1 MWCLERSTDK
11 KFLFV
16 AYFPSPAS
24 GRRDSIVKYEEFSNI
39 FLNIK
44 MIEMMTMN
52 LKTNLLSTA
61 VKEEIDHWLQK
72 YPVDQRQSAL
82 LSALMLAQEENK
94 GWLTTDLMDAVADYL
109 QIPRIVAYEV
119 ANFYSLYDLEP
130 VGKNKIYLC
139 NNISC
144 MLRGSEQI
152 AKHLQNRLQ
161 IDFEQTTKDG
171 KFTLKHAECLAACA
185 GAPMMQVN
193 KTYYENLTPEKV
205 DEILAQ
211 YE

>member
-1 MWCLERSTDK
+1 MTEATT
-11 KFLFV
+11 
-16 AYFPSPAS
+16 
-24 GRRDSIVKYEEFSNI
+24 
-39 FLNIK
+39 
-44 MIEMMTMN
+44 IES
-52 LKTNLLSTA
+52 KSNLLSQS
-61 VKEEIDHWLQK
+61 VKTEIDHWLQK
-72 YPVDQRQSAL
+72 YPKEQRQSAL
-82 LSALMLAQEENK
+82 LSALMLVQEENK

-109 QIPRIVAYEV
+109 RIPRIAAYEV

-144 MLRGSEQI
+144 MLRGSNQI
-152 AKHLQNRLQ
+152 AKHLQDRLQ